1 MAQKIKTTKAH
12 RAVMRRKHFWP
23 LLWAVI
29 RESPEYLIVYNRLT
43 GRFAVLYK

>member
-1 MAQKIKTTKAH
+1 MANKMKKTKEH
-12 RAVMRRKHFWP
+12 RALMRRKHFCP
-23 LLWAVI
+23 LLWSVT